1 MRKQNNHPKIHLL
14 LWVFGSLFVVLLGLY
29 EKLLP
34 PTRRL
39 KTGKVYPYGLV
50 LGCACHDDGTP
61 SHAMEGR
68 CKLAI
73 DEYRAGRYQTLIA
86 SGSAVKN
93 QYVEAEEMEKY
104 IHTLDSEIP
113 ILKETHARNTW
124 ENLKYTKEMI
134 GDQPIVVITGQM
146 HARRASA
153 ITKNFFSDYAI
164 ASYPDFSLKR
174 LLTEIYSR
182 FKYCWIELSKCFSH

>member
-1 MRKQNNHPKIHLL
+1 MRKKNNCSKAHLL
-14 LWVFGSLFVVLLGLY
+14 LWILGSVFVVFLCIY

-34 PTRRL
+34 PTRRS
-39 KTGKVYPYGLV
+39 KKDKVYPYGLV

-68 CKLAI
+68 CKLAV
-73 DEYRAGRYQTLIA
+73 DEYQAGRFQTLIT

-104 IHTLDSEIP
+104 IHALDPSIP

-124 ENLKYTKEMI
+124 ENLKFTKEMI
-134 GDQPIVVITGQM
+134 GDQPILVMTGQM

-164 ASYPDFSLKR
+164 ASYPDFSFKR

-182 FKYCWIELSKCFSH
+182 FKYCWIELSKSFSH